1 MDVWIQLETIPPE
14 IGTIESLELLNVA
27 SNKMTSLP
35 NLDGYLAHAHEH
47 TRTHI
52 LHAVFSSLH
61 ACSARWRV

>member
-47 TRTHI
+47 TNKHTHA
-52 LHAVFSSLH
+52 HSD
-61 ACSARWRV
+61 